1 MPEPNLFSF
10 RSVLYSNEFVEKNVF
25 TCHASICPDQVGNI
39 ELTIFQKSNLL
50 KEIIQSIFVTT
61 FKQDER
67 FYKNTC
73 HICVR

>member
-39 ELTIFQKSNLL
+39 ELTNFQKSNLL
-50 KEIIQSIFVTT
+50 K
-61 FKQDER
+61 
-67 FYKNTC
+67 
-73 HICVR
+73 